1 MTDFASLG
9 VAEPLC
15 RALAAAN
22 YTQPTPIQLRAIPA
36 LLAGKDLLGIAQ
48 TGTGKTAAFAVPMLQ
63 RLAAER
69 VQLNAREVRSL
80 ILAPTRELAV
90 QIADNIRVYA
100 RHLKIR
106 QALVLGGVK
115 INPQIAAIRP
125 GVDVLVATPGRLLD
139 LVQQNHVRLDRVS
152 ILVIDEADRMFD
164 MGFIRDIRRIVGLTP
179 RARQSML
186 FSATMPQEVV
196 ALTADMLKAPE
207 RIEVAPQATPAELIR
222 QEVHFVPTAQKREK
236 LVQLLSGADFTRV
249 IVFSRT
255 KHGANRI
262 SLQLEKAGFKAL
274 ALHGNKSQSQ
284 RQRALGEFK
293 SGAVPIL
300 VATDIAARGIDVTAI
315 SHVINFDLPNVPEDY
330 VHRIGRTAR
339 AGASGVA
346 ISLCDSSE
354 RGLLRDIERKM
365 RVQITVVG
373 EVPKYHPMDT
383 QPKAAQP
390 HDGKTGPKEERNY
403 ARKRSFNPRRGG
415 RPDSR
420 RAA

>member
-9 VAEPLC
+9 VADPLC
-15 RALAAAN
+15 RALVASN
-22 YTQPTPIQLRAIPA
+22 YTQPTPIQTRAIPA

-63 RLAAER
+63 RLAADR
-69 VQLNAREVRSL
+69 VHLNPREVRSL

-90 QIADNIRVYA
+90 QISDNIRAYA
-100 RHLKIR
+100 RNLKLRTAI
-106 QALVLGGVK
+106 VLGGVK
-115 INPQIAAIRP
+115 INPQIAALKP
-125 GVDVLVATPGRLLD
+125 GVDVLIATPGRLLD
-139 LVQQNHVRLDRVS
+139 LVQQNHVRLDKVS

-179 RARQSML
+179 RSRQSML

-196 ALTADMLKAPE
+196 ALTADMLKSPE

-222 QEVHFVPTAQKREK
+222 QEVHFVPTAQKRDK
-236 LVQLLSGADFTRV
+236 LTEILKNPEVTRV

-262 SLQLEKAGFKAL
+262 ALQLEKAGLKAL
-274 ALHGNKSQSQ
+274 ALHGNKSQAQ
-284 RQRALGEFK
+284 RQRALGDFR
-293 SGAVPIL
+293 SGAAPIL
-300 VATDIAARGIDVTAI
+300 VATDIAARGIDVTGI

-339 AGASGVA
+339 AGASGIA

-365 RVQITVVG
+365 RVKIDVVG
-373 EVPKYHPMDT
+373 FEPKDEPYAATASREPARDF
-383 QPKAAQP
+383 QPK
-390 HDGKTGPKEERNY
+390 
-403 ARKRSFNPRRGG
+403 KRRFNARRG
-415 RPDSR
+415 RPQSR
-420 RAA
+420 QAA